1 MQSDRHAQFGLVA
14 LACFACQAG
23 GQQETLAQASAERVH
38 DAVVQLSPEEHERM
52 TAALT
57 ALCPPSHTPYP
68 PHARADDYIEVD
80 YETGD
85 RLTELDVAQI
95 LHVAA
100 AAGFDEPLRLHMEG
114 SRDPDQRHG
123 RVLTAV
129 VENEVTRIRSEE
141 WLRVTYSDWRIG
153 RPNVDQLVDGGWKL
167 AAPARESSRSSYFRN
182 GTALWEFQLD
192 PMVSYRSAL
201 DLFRALGEGEYQV
214 ARGIEVPARAL
225 LFQLGSLGSV
235 ECMESVRRRFQPRQK
250 SSLEAGWNWDLLLS
264 HSTGGNT
271 GYSMLLARRAE
282 VWTIVHIEQWNHH

>member
-1 MQSDRHAQFGLVA
+1 MMR
-14 LACFACQAG
+14 
-23 GQQETLAQASAERVH
+23 TQASNERVYE
-38 DAVVQLSPEEHERM
+38 AVVPLSLKEHERM

-57 ALCPPSHTPYP
+57 ALCPPSHSPYP
-68 PHARADDYIEVD
+68 PLARSEDFIEVD

-100 AAGFDEPLRLHMEG
+100 GAGFDEPLRLRMEG

-129 VENEVTRIRSEE
+129 VEDEVTRLRSEE
-141 WLRVTYSDWRIG
+141 WLRVTHSDWRIG

-167 AAPARESSRSSYFRN
+167 AAPARESSRSSYFRS

-192 PMVSYRSAL
+192 STVSYRSAL

-214 ARGIEVPARAL
+214 AREVEVPVRS
-225 LFQLGSLGSV
+225 LFFQPGILGRI
-235 ECMESVRRRFQPRQK
+235 ECMESVRSRVRSWWRSGVEP
-250 SSLEAGWNWDLLLS
+250 GWNWDLLLS

-271 GYSMLLARRAE
+271 GYSILLARRHG
-282 VWTIVHIEQWNHH
+282 VWTIVHIEEWNHH